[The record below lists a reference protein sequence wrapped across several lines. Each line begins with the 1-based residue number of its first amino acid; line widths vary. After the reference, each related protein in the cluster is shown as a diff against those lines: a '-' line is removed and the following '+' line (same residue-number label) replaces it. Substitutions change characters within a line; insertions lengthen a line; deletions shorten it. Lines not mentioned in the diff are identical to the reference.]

1 MASKSNT
8 NERRPYGAVYLTA
21 CVFLLN
27 LGLSYLLPRG
37 GSIYSY
43 GLIMQFAALLIPASL
58 YMSLKGERLPQ
69 RMRINAFSPTKT
81 IFLLL
86 FVLAIFC
93 GSVLYS
99 LFFGGS
105 AAENEI
111 VSNEPAALSILCIA
125 ILPAFAEELIFRGIL
140 MTELEGHGPFTA
152 VLLSSLLFAML
163 HFDLKMLPMYL
174 FSGLMLALCAYV
186 TRSLLA
192 SCAVHLAYNLLVF
205 LGMEKLTAFFAIT
218 DDTALIGLILTV
230 ALLVSLILIFGECQR
245 TYAVYS
251 EQNAISSHA
260 AGGGVGSFFIALL
273 SPASII
279 CIIVFIAAI
288 II

>member
-1 MASKSNT
+1 MASTSNT
-8 NERRPYGAVYLTA
+8 NEKRPHGALYLTA
-21 CVFLLN
+21 CVFLLTF
-27 LGLSYLLPRG
+27 GLSYLLPKG

-58 YMSLKGERLPQ
+58 YMSLKGEKLPQ
-69 RMRINAFSPTKT
+69 KMRINALSPAKT
-81 IFLLL
+81 VFLLL

-99 LFFGGS
+99 LLLGNTDTG
-105 AAENEI
+105 NEAL
-111 VSNEPAALSILCIA
+111 SSEPAFLSLLCLA
-125 ILPAFAEELIFRGIL
+125 VLPAFAEELLFRGIL
-140 MTELEGHGPFTA
+140 MTELESHGPVTA
-152 VLLSSLLFAML
+152 VALSSVLFAML

-192 SCAVHLAYNLLVF
+192 SCTVHLLYNLTIF
-205 LGMEKLTAFFAIT
+205 LGKEKLNAFFAIT
-218 DDTALIGLILTV
+218 DDTALIALILII

-245 TYAVYS
+245 TYAAYA
-251 EQNAISSHA
+251 EQNAVSSHA
-260 AGGGVGSFFIALL
+260 AKGGSGSFFIALF

-279 CIIVFIAAI
+279 CIIIFIATI

>member
-1 MASKSNT
+1 
-8 NERRPYGAVYLTA
+8 
-21 CVFLLN
+21 
-27 LGLSYLLPRG
+27 
-37 GSIYSY
+37 
-43 GLIMQFAALLIPASL
+43 
-58 YMSLKGERLPQ
+58 
-69 RMRINAFSPTKT
+69 
-81 IFLLL
+81 
-86 FVLAIFC
+86 
-93 GSVLYS
+93 
-99 LFFGGS
+99 
-105 AAENEI
+105 
-111 VSNEPAALSILCIA
+111 
-125 ILPAFAEELIFRGIL
+125 
-140 MTELEGHGPFTA
+140 
-152 VLLSSLLFAML
+152 SSLLFAML
-163 HFDLKMLPMYL
+163 HFDLRMLPMYL

-205 LGMEKLTAFFAIT
+205 LGKEKLTAFFAIT

-260 AGGGVGSFFIALL
+260 ASGGAGSFFIALL